1 MSPLLLLPL
10 TPRFIALTL
19 AILSTVGF
27 AIALALDQ
35 QSILLATGFSVAL
48 FLTIVGTIDLFQTSH
63 SVLRNYPILAHF
75 RFIFEG
81 IRPELRQYFFEGD
94 KDGMPFSRDR
104 RAVAYQ
110 RAKMA
115 LDVRPF
121 GTHYDV
127 YSDGYEWM
135 AHSIAPRPVAK
146 ESFRIMIGDAD
157 CTQPYSMSVFNISA
171 MSFGSLSAN
180 AIRAL
185 NGGAKKGGFAHDTGE
200 GGYSPHHREN
210 GGDIIWE
217 LGSGYFGARHPDGTF
232 SPEKFAEVAAD
243 PQVKMIELK
252 LSQGA
257 KPGHGGV
264 LPAPKVSREI
274 SLTRGVPMGEDC
286 ISPASHSAF
295 TTPISAS
302 RCARASTSCTT
313 PWSASARAGASS
325 WVSPARSSPA
335 ASSRNPAT
343 PAAARPASPPR
354 TRPDSARW
362 SCRTRSSGSPTS
374 TARPCTSWLK

>member
-1 MSPLLLLPL
+1 MSSLLLLLLPL

-27 AIALALDQ
+27 AVALALDQ
-35 QSILLATGFSVAL
+35 QSILLAICFSVAL
-48 FLTIVGTIDLFQTSH
+48 FLSVIGTIDLFQTSH

-81 IRPELRQYFFEGD
+81 IRPEMRQYFFEGD

-146 ESFRIMIGDAD
+146 EPFRIMIGDVD
-157 CTQPYSMSVFNISA
+157 CTRPYS
-171 MSFGSLSAN
+171 
-180 AIRAL
+180 
-185 NGGAKKGGFAHDTGE
+185 
-200 GGYSPHHREN
+200 
-210 GGDIIWE
+210 
-217 LGSGYFGARHPDGTF
+217 
-232 SPEKFAEVAAD
+232 
-243 PQVKMIELK
+243 
-252 LSQGA
+252 
-257 KPGHGGV
+257 
-264 LPAPKVSREI
+264 
-274 SLTRGVPMGEDC
+274 
-286 ISPASHSAF
+286 
-295 TTPISAS
+295 
-302 RCARASTSCTT
+302 
-313 PWSASARAGASS
+313 
-325 WVSPARSSPA
+325 
-335 ASSRNPAT
+335 
-343 PAAARPASPPR
+343 ASPPR
-354 TRPDSARW
+354 TRPASARW

>member
-1 MSPLLLLPL
+1 MSPLLLPL

-110 RAKMA
+110 RAKAA

-185 NGGAKKGGFAHDTGE
+185 
-200 GGYSPHHREN
+200 N